1 MEVSIAKGKAEFSNL
16 IRLLESKRE
25 ESIIITRYGKPVA
38 QITIPQTPPVSKR
51 IGAASH
57 LYQRSISLEDFDKD
71 NEKIAEMLMK
81 GDL

>member
-1 MEVSIAKGKAEFSNL
+1 MEVSIAQGKAEFSNL

-25 ESIIITRYGKPVA
+25 ESITITRYGKPVA
-38 QITIPQTPPVSKR
+38 QITVPQPAPVSKR

-57 LYQRSISLEDFDKD
+57 LYQGSISLEDFDKN
-71 NEKIAEMLMK
+71 NEKIAEMLIK

>member
-1 MEVSIAKGKAEFSNL
+1 MEVSIAQGKAEFSNL

-25 ESIIITRYGKPVA
+25 ESITITRYGKPVA
-38 QITIPQTPPVSKR
+38 QLTVPPSAPVTKR

-57 LYQRSISLEDFDKD
+57 LYQKSISLEEFDKN
-71 NEKIAEMLMK
+71 NEKIADLLVK